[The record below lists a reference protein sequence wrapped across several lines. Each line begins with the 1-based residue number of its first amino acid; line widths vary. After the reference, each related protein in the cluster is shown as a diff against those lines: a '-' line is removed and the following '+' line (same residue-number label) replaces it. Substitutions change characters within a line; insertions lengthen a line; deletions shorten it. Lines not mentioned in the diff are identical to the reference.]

1 MILMAD
7 HSDGLVKLD
16 GEELEGVLQSLSV
29 NGEVIIDSNNSAS
42 NNQPQKVMRGYKDK
56 SVSITL
62 LIVEKEDKT
71 VYEILEEIENIFQD
85 KEDNIPKVFTLFNKH
100 TVARG
105 IDEVV
110 FTGLSSAED
119 NSTDTLALTLK
130 FEEFVS
136 ARYT

>member
-1 MILMAD
+1 MIISTD
-7 HSDGLVKLD
+7 SSDGLVKLD